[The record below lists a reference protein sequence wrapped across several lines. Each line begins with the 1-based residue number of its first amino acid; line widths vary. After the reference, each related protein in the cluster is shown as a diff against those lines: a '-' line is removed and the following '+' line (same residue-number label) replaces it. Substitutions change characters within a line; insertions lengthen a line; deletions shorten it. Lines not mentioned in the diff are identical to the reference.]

1 MTNIVRFAIPLL
13 FFLIP
18 IRSNAQEKFEK
29 ESRVLDVELIP
40 GKARLFVDSLRQGN
54 RVKWYK
60 EESQTGISVEAK
72 FRLNKRMYSVEFDT
86 LGRLQD
92 VEVVIAKNEVNPIVL
107 HTIEFHLDSLF
118 TTWNFQKIQMQYK
131 GVDEDVLKS
140 IKGHKPTGNVS
151 TYYEIVLKGRMN
163 SLKNLYEVTVTDGGE
178 IIYVKEIVDKPAEH
192 LEY

>member
-18 IRSNAQEKFEK
+18 IHSNAQEKFEK
-29 ESRVLDVELIP
+29 ESRIHDAELIP

-54 RVKWYK
+54 RAKWYK

-72 FRLNKRMYSVEFDT
+72 FRLNKRMCSVEFDT
-86 LGRLQD
+86 LGSLQD
-92 VEVVIAKNEVNPIVL
+92 VEVVMAKNEVNPILL
-107 HTIEFHLDSLF
+107 HAIEVHLDSLF
-118 TTWNFQKIQMQYK
+118 TNWNFQKIQMQYK

-140 IKGHKPTGNVS
+140 IKGHKPIGNVS

-163 SLKNLYEVTVTDGGE
+163 GLKNLYEVTVTDGGE